1 MVGARAR
8 YGQQVAGQ
16 PVPVALIVDGGGQAP
31 GRARTRR
38 TALGNGAVAR
48 AVEGG
53 AVGPHAVGQPRPAHD
68 ADVGANST
76 RGMAQ
81 TPFLLRDDLVPSFPA
96 QLTLGRAVPPPT
108 CTLS

>member
-8 YGQQVAGQ
+8 YAQQVAGR

-38 TALGNGAVAR
+38 TASAAAPSPAPLRVAPSGHTRSANRGRPMTPTLGR
-48 AVEGG
+48 T
-53 AVGPHAVGQPRPAHD
+53 RPEA
-68 ADVGANST
+68 
-76 RGMAQ
+76 AQ